1 MNRDYKIAVVV
12 GLGILIVGGAWLIF
26 FGGEETTPA
35 PPVPP
40 KPAPHKAV
48 FVEDG
53 DEDTTP
59 VVATVDPPTESSRSW
74 ELGEPGE
81 GTAAD
86 TSGSESSGTE
96 YTGDE
101 MTGTSD
107 PKPLTTRDPDADPK
121 PLTTRDPDAD
131 PKPIITTGYG
141 DTTPTVTRDSVPP
154 DDSTIPPPIAAGTA
168 ATYTVVAGDNGLWMI
183 AEKVY
188 GRGKGHH
195 WRLIAEANPTV
206 RSESLRV
213 GMVLKTPPLPTA
225 TTDVA
230 VARDPANFGN
240 VLIQPGGQTIYVVA
254 KGDNGLWGIAAKPEV
269 YGNGTL
275 WKLLEKANPSVDP
288 LRLQPGD
295 RLVIPPKPVRA
306 ATATPAAAAA
316 SEHGKVTTDPSGR
329 DVYIVARGDNG
340 FWGISKK
347 VYGNGKF
354 FPILQKANPNIDPVS
369 MQPGDKII
377 VPPKPIVA
385 QPTSTRVSTEASRTR
400 TIVIPPDEPDF
411 GPE

>member
-35 PPVPP
+35 PAVDP
-40 KPAPHKAV
+40 KPEPHKSV
-48 FVEDG
+48 FVEDQ
-53 DEDTTP
+53 DVDTPP
-59 VVATVDPPTESSRSW
+59 VVATVDSADSSDPW
-74 ELGEPGE
+74 DLGEPGDD
-81 GTAAD
+81 TPAD
-86 TSGSESSGTE
+86 TSDSTSSD
-96 YTGDE
+96 TGDSDE
-101 MTGTSD
+101 TMGGTPDPVPLGTRARDED
-107 PKPLTTRDPDADPK
+107 PKPNSTP
-121 PLTTRDPDAD
+121 
-131 PKPIITTGYG
+131 GYE
-141 DTTPTVTRDSVPP
+141 DTVPTVTRDTLPP
-154 DDSTIPPPIAAGTA
+154 DDSTIPPPIAVGTA
-168 ATYTVVAGDNGLWMI
+168 ASYTVVAGDNGLWMI

-195 WRLIAEANPTV
+195 WRRIAEANPTV

-240 VLIQPGGQTIYVVA
+240 VLTQPGGQTVYVVA

-275 WKLLEKANPSVDP
+275 WKLIEKANPSVDP

-295 RLVIPPKPVRA
+295 KLVIPPKPVRA

-316 SEHGKVTTDPSGR
+316 SEHGKVTTEPGGR
-329 DVYIVARGDNG
+329 KVYTVARGDNG

-347 VYGNGKF
+347 VYGDGKF
-354 FPILQKANPNIDPVS
+354 FPTLQKANPNIDPVS
-369 MQPGDKII
+369 MQPGDKIV

-385 QPTSTRVSTEASRTR
+385 QPTSTRVSTEASGTR